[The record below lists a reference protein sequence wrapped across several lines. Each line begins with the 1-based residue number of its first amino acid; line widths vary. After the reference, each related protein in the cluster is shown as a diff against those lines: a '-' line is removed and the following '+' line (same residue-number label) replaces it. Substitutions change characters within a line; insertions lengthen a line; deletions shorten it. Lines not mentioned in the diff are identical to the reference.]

1 MKQTVKIRLHRL
13 EQIAA
18 SRSRAR
24 LPPLMPLMVI
34 AESTADADR
43 QQAELEATGALV
55 SPDGREVPLIRYII
69 ADPPS
74 HQRSRGPDTA
84 RSPHGTHSPC
94 GPGRMAITAGVDGME
109 GA

>member
-34 AESTADADR
+34 AEGTADADR
-43 QQAELEATGALV
+43 QQAELEV
-55 SPDGREVPLIRYII
+55 
-69 ADPPS
+69 
-74 HQRSRGPDTA
+74 
-84 RSPHGTHSPC
+84 RSP
-94 GPGRMAITAGVDGME
+94 
-109 GA
+109 